1 MKRILIVDDHPLVRK
16 GLCEILR
23 EDISISQL
31 DEISNGN
38 DVLPQADRTAYDIV
52 ILDISLPGK
61 DGLEVLKDLHYY
73 HPEIPVI
80 ILSIQSE
87 SQYAL
92 RALKM
97 GASGCLN
104 KASAPEELVDAVRQ
118 VLAGGRYLSPKVS
131 QLLLEEYSNENAEEP
146 HKALSEREYQVMLML
161 AGGMTSGEISEKLN
175 LSIKT
180 VSTYRSRLLQKMNL
194 KNNSQLTYYAVKNN
208 LLSSSWLSPR

>member
-1 MKRILIVDDHPLVRK
+1 MHKILIVDDHPLVRR
-16 GLCEILR
+16 GLCQILK
-23 EDISISQL
+23 ESIPMRRL

-38 DVLPQADRTAYDIV
+38 EVLQKMVDTKYDVV

-61 DGLEVLKDLHYY
+61 DGLEVLKDIKIQYPDTAVL
-73 HPEIPVI
+73 

-104 KASAPEELVDAVRQ
+104 KASAPEELVNAVRE
-118 VLAGGRYLSPKVS
+118 VLKGGRYLTSKVS
-131 QLLLEEYSNENAEEP
+131 QLLLEDYQGDHIDLP
-146 HKALSEREYQVMLML
+146 HKQLSEREYQVMIML
-161 AGGMTSGEISEKLN
+161 VSGFSSSEISEKLK

-180 VSTYRSRLLQKMNL
+180 VSTYRTRLLQKMSL
-194 KNNSQLTYYAVKNN
+194 KNNAQLTYYAVKHK
-208 LLSSSWLSPR
+208 LIPESELHL

>member
-1 MKRILIVDDHPLVRK
+1 MKKILIVDDHPLVRK

-23 EDISISQL
+23 EDISISHL
-31 DEISNGN
+31 DELDNGN
-38 DVLPQADRTAYDIV
+38 DVLSLVDQTAYDII
-52 ILDISLPGK
+52 ILDISLPGR
-61 DGLEVLKDLHYY
+61 DGLDVLKDLHYY

-104 KASAPEELVDAVRQ
+104 KASAPEELVNAVRQ
-118 VLAGGRYLSPKVS
+118 VLEGGRYLSSKVS
-131 QLLLEEYSNENAEEP
+131 QLLLEEYSNESADEP
-146 HKALSEREYQVMLML
+146 HKALSEREYQVMQLL

-180 VSTYRSRLLQKMNL
+180 VSTYRTRLLQKMNL
-194 KNNSQLTYYAVKNN
+194 KNNAQLTYYAVKNN
-208 LLSSSWLSPR
+208 LISGT